1 MSLTHHRWLWL
12 LATALATVLAAAS
25 LAATTA
31 LASEP
36 DEDDEDDGE
45 TPAQILP
52 ATPLPVAPAPAAPTP
67 AAPTP
72 AAPAPEAPA
81 PNVRG
86 VQRTAPRHAVSPETR
101 SGHARRTQTRVSVRP
116 VAHITR
122 TSRRQRASG
131 VAVRTIPRGG
141 VQAGAGGMAADSR
154 ANPLGLLAAGLLLL
168 GAGGLGVRR
177 RSSAR

>member
-12 LATALATVLAAAS
+12 LATALATVLAVAS

-52 ATPLPVAPAPAAPTP
+52 ATPLPVAPAPAAP
-67 AAPTP
+67 AQ
-72 AAPAPEAPA
+72 EAPA
-81 PNVRG
+81 PNVRET
-86 VQRTAPRHAVSPETR
+86 QRTAPRHAVSPETR
-101 SGHARRTQTRVSVRP
+101 SGHARRTHGVSVRP
-116 VAHITR
+116 VAHVTR
-122 TSRRQRASG
+122 TSRHRTSG

-168 GAGGLGVRR
+168 AAGGLGVRR

>member
-12 LATALATVLAAAS
+12 LATALATVLAVAS

-52 ATPLPVAPAPAAPTP
+52 ATPLPVAPAPAAP
-67 AAPTP
+67 AP
-72 AAPAPEAPA
+72 AAPAQEAPA
-81 PNVRG
+81 PNVRET
-86 VQRTAPRHAVSPETR
+86 QRTAPRHAVSPETR
-101 SGHARRTQTRVSVRP
+101 SGHARRTHGVSVRP
-116 VAHITR
+116 VAHVTR
-122 TSRRQRASG
+122 TSRHRTSG

-168 GAGGLGVRR
+168 AAGGLGVRR

>member
-31 LASEP
+31 LAREP

-52 ATPLPVAPAPAAPTP
+52 ATPLPVAPAPASPAPE
-67 AAPTP
+67 
-72 AAPAPEAPA
+72 APAPEAPA
-81 PNVRG
+81 STVRG
-86 VQRTAPRHAVSPETR
+86 TQRTAPRHTTSPETR
-101 SGHARRTQTRVSVRP
+101 SGHSRRSHTRNIVTVSP
-116 VAHITR
+116 VAHVAR
-122 TSRRQRASG
+122 TSRRHRTSG
-131 VAVRTIPRGG
+131 IAVRTVPRGG
-141 VQAGAGGMAADSR
+141 VQAGAGGMATNDSG
-154 ANPLGLLAAGLLLL
+154 ANALGLLGAGLLLL
-168 GAGGLGVRR
+168 AAGGLGVRR

>member
-12 LATALATVLAAAS
+12 LATALAVALAAAS

-52 ATPLPVAPAPAAPTP
+52 ATPLPVAPAPATP
-67 AAPTP
+67 APETS
-72 AAPAPEAPA
+72 APEAPA
-81 PNVRG
+81 SIVRG
-86 VQRTAPRHAVSPETR
+86 TQRTARRHTS
-101 SGHARRTQTRVSVRP
+101 SGHAPRSNTRHSVSVRP
-116 VAHITR
+116 VAHVAR
-122 TSRRQRASG
+122 TSRRHRTSG
-131 VAVRTIPRGG
+131 IAVRTIPRGG

-168 GAGGLGVRR
+168 AAGGLGVRR